1 MDFEIYTTEVFDTWF
16 ASLKD
21 QSVKR
26 KLLARF
32 TRLMHGNF
40 GDFKKIDV
48 GLFELRFFFA
58 GGLRVYY
65 TRQDKRI
72 ILLLTGGDKSTQRKD
87 ILKAKSLLEDL

>member
-1 MDFEIYTTEVFDTWF
+1 MDFEIYTTEVFDAWF
-16 ASLKD
+16 AGLKD
-21 QSVKR
+21 SSVKR

-40 GDFKKIDV
+40 GDFKKIEA

-72 ILLLTGGDKSTQRKD
+72 VLLLTGGDKSTQRKD
-87 ILKAKSLLEDL
+87 ILKARSLLEDL